1 MIDIHTIGIGADTSA
16 IRTANKDLAGF
27 DKSADKASRS
37 ADGLTSSVV
46 SMAKGFIGVS
56 AGVAALSK
64 LAQTMDEYTKYTTII
79 KNATSGQNQFN
90 SALSEVKRIANLA
103 QTDLSSI
110 GQTYARLSLSLKDFG
125 ATQAQVA
132 KVTETVALALKANG
146 ATAGETASTML
157 QLSQAFGKGRI
168 NGDEFTSMSE
178 NAAPLM
184 RALAASMGV
193 TNGELKDLAANGA
206 LTAEKMLKA
215 WSDPALIATY
225 RAQAA
230 EIKSVSGSFT
240 ELSNEISTMFG
251 STMKNAG
258 LADFLTKIIGTL
270 TTAVRELN
278 QVLTQGKVSFD
289 SWLPAYDKFRAA
301 MDKQS
306 QTQFKFA
313 TTVGQAI
320 GEGGFE
326 GLKTTNAS
334 ISIMTDAEIEA
345 AEKAQKEIAR
355 IREKANKE
363 AAEKER
369 QLRDAESAWR
379 AKRDNDYQ
387 DELRKSWEKNEKEK
401 AKMAEDLAKEKQKA
415 DQKRLDEL
423 SRQAERNY
431 ENAQR
436 EATKQ
441 AEAVQREYDRINDA
455 LGRSLTDALMRG
467 FESGKSFAQNF
478 IDTLK
483 NMFGTLVLRPAIE
496 WVLSGSGITGALAG
510 LGGLFSGNASAGGG
524 FMPAGT
530 GTSQG
535 VSLVK
540 GIVNGFD
547 GINNT
552 FQSSIESLGAYLAES
567 QFSSI
572 KSLGGMIGQYS
583 SQIASIAPYAGAALQ
598 LLSGDIKGAAFTGAG
613 TAIGSYFGGPVG
625 GAIGSFIGS
634 AVGSLFGGSEPP
646 MIGSQSKGTY
656 TGGSYSGTY
665 GQYGSKDI
673 GAGKSLN
680 SLNEAFTTSL
690 GTLLGDFGLNDK
702 VSANSIYRQ
711 RTNIKGFF
719 GANFDGGK
727 FYEFLGKGIS
737 FDKFAD
743 TVLGPKLVK
752 AIQMSKLPESIKD
765 LFDGITEKTQV
776 QTMIAAVTSLNDAND
791 VMVSRF
797 GITAE
802 VAAMVAKESGLAG
815 DSLAQFAASLASS
828 ALATQKSSVTMI
840 KERDALKELI
850 GSMPTSVDAFDL
862 MLKAI
867 NTTTAEG
874 QAQFAEL
881 FQLRQRFA
889 TYTGSFDAVVSNVES
904 ALYGMLSPSEQL
916 ALDQANLAKAFGELN
931 MSVPGSIQELINLG
945 KSIDYTTESGL
956 DLALAFPALVDMFG
970 KTQDAVNALTA
981 DLSANYFS
989 TLADFRSAQVSDSP
1003 QSYIKNQ
1010 TQINA
1015 DLLAEIQSMKQDSE
1029 QQKAVLLTVAE
1040 YTFKQSRVLD
1050 DWDANGMPAERTL

>member
-1 MIDIHTIGIGADTSA
+1 MIDLNVIGIGADTSEV
-16 IRTANKDLAGF
+16 RTANKDLDGF
-27 DKSADKASRS
+27 GKSADKASRQ
-37 ADGLTSSVV
+37 ADGLTGSIT
-46 SMAKGFIGVS
+46 SMAKGFLGVS
-56 AGVAALSK
+56 AGIAAASK
-64 LAQTMDEYTKYTTII
+64 LVSVTDEYTKYTTII

-125 ATQAQVA
+125 ATQSQVA

-193 TNGELKDLAANGA
+193 TNGELKDLAANGV
-206 LTAEKMLKA
+206 LTADKMLKA

-326 GLKTTNAS
+326 GIKTDKPS
-334 ISIMTDAEIEA
+334 LVIED
-345 AEKAQKEIAR
+345 
-355 IREKANKE
+355 
-363 AAEKER
+363 
-369 QLRDAESAWR
+369 LT
-379 AKRDNDYQ
+379 
-387 DELRKSWEKNEKEK
+387 EKEK
-401 AKMAEDLAKEKQKA
+401 KA
-415 DQKRLDEL
+415 LDKL
-423 SRQAERNY
+423 LKHQQD
-431 ENAQR
+431 NAQKLKDLQDDVYIEFHQEER
-436 EATKQ
+436 KRIEKTEEIKRDLYDQAMQEEDKRMDEKAKKAKKFAEYQ
-441 AEAVQREYDRINDA
+441 NKLEQELNGQIKKFNDMQDDAQYSAIKKSAEAYKKEYDKISEN
-455 LGRSLTDALMRG
+455 LSRSLTDALMRG

-483 NMFGTLVLRPAIE
+483 NMFATLVLRPAIE
-496 WVLSGSGITGALAG
+496 FILNGSGITGALAG
-510 LGGLFSGNASAGGG
+510 LGGMFSGNASASTGGI
-524 FMPAGT
+524 
-530 GTSQG
+530 SQG
-535 VSLVK
+535 ASLVK
-540 GIVNGFD
+540 GIVNGFY
-547 GINNT
+547 GLNNT
-552 FQSSIESLGAYLAES
+552 FQSSINDLSAYLAKS
-567 QFSSI
+567 QFESI
-572 KSLGGMIGQYS
+572 KSLGGFIGQYS
-583 SQIASIAPYAGAALQ
+583 QEISNVLPYSAAALK
-598 LLSGDIKGAAFTGAG
+598 LLSGDVKGAAFTGAG

-625 GAIGSFIGS
+625 GAIGSFLGS
-634 AVGSLFGGSEPP
+634 AVGSFFGGSEPP
-646 MIGSQSKGTY
+646 MIGSQSRGTY
-656 TGGSYSGTY
+656 TGGAYSGNY
-665 GQYGSKDI
+665 SQYGSKDI

-690 GTLLGDFGLNDK
+690 GKLLGEFGLNDK

-765 LFDGITEKTQV
+765 LFDGITDKTQV

-840 KERDALKELI
+840 KERDALKELL

-904 ALYGMLSPSEQL
+904 ALYGMLSPSEKL
-916 ALDQANLAKAFGELN
+916 ALDQANLAAAFGELN
-931 MSVPGSIQELINLG
+931 IAVPGSIQELINLG

-1015 DLLAEIQSMKQDSE
+1015 DLLAEIQAMKQDSE

-1050 DWDANGMPAERTL
+1050 DWDANGMPAVRTL